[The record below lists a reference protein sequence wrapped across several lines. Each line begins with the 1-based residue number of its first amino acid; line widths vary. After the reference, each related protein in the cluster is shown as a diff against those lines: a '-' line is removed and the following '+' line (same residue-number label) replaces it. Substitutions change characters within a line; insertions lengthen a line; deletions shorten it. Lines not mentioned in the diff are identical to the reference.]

1 MGKSRVQAQNI
12 DVSWESKID
21 NMKRTMKLWSR
32 RNLSIYGKIL
42 LAKAFIISQ
51 FIYTM
56 QSIGIPDD
64 ILTKNNRELFAFI
77 WKKNNYNIIKAFEK
91 VKRKILTQDID
102 KGGLKMIDMKTL
114 KEDLYLT
121 WIPKLVN
128 KEKEEEQK
136 CWMDYP
142 STVFSKLGLNL
153 DILATPTTPTDLTGL
168 PQNMHS
174 FWRNVLQSWLRLRR

>member
-1 MGKSRVQAQNI
+1 
-12 DVSWESKID
+12 
-21 NMKRTMKLWSR
+21 
-32 RNLSIYGKIL
+32 
-42 LAKAFIISQ
+42 
-51 FIYTM
+51 
-56 QSIGIPDD
+56 
-64 ILTKNNRELFAFI
+64 
-77 WKKNNYNIIKAFEK
+77 
-91 VKRKILTQDID
+91 
-102 KGGLKMIDMKTL
+102 MIDMKTL

-174 FWRNVLQSWLRLRR
+174 FWRNVLQARLRLRRKYNDRSNHVYLAQTEVQ

>member
-1 MGKSRVQAQNI
+1 
-12 DVSWESKID
+12 
-21 NMKRTMKLWSR
+21 
-32 RNLSIYGKIL
+32 
-42 LAKAFIISQ
+42 
-51 FIYTM
+51 
-56 QSIGIPDD
+56 
-64 ILTKNNRELFAFI
+64 
-77 WKKNNYNIIKAFEK
+77 
-91 VKRKILTQDID
+91 
-102 KGGLKMIDMKTL
+102 MIDMKTL

-174 FWRNVLQSWLRLRR
+174 FWRNVLQSWLRLRWKYSDRSNHVYLNSAI